1 MPLRAPK
8 NIKDQAD
15 WDRWAR
21 NVPIEPDAGST
32 GSEQI
37 KDGAVSTPKIADFA
51 VTEPKIA
58 NEAVSNDKLRLSNA
72 LSVIGRATNTN
83 GAPADISAPAT
94 NTFLARRGSQLTFD
108 VFVESDIPP
117 EIARDTDV
125 TAAIAAH
132 EAAADPHTQY
142 LTQTEGDARYRE
154 LTDAVTYAEITGKP
168 AVLALLYSGTGTP
181 ESNVTAG
188 VGSLYLRT
196 DGGAGTTL
204 YVKESGAGNT
214 GWVAK

>member
-37 KDGAVSTPKIADFA
+37 KDGAVSTPKIADLA

-72 LSVIGRATNTN
+72 LSVIGRATSTN

-108 VFVESDIPP
+108 SFVESDIPP
-117 EIARDTDV
+117 ELARSTDV
-125 TAAIAAH
+125 ATDIAAAIAVH
-132 EAAADPHTQY
+132 EGAPDPHLQYLRTDDAAAQY
-142 LTQTEGDARYRE
+142 QPLA
-154 LTDAVTYAEITGKP
+154 
-168 AVLALLYSGTGTP
+168 AVLTMLHTGTGSP
-181 ESNVTAG
+181 ETVVTAT
-188 VGSLYLRT
+188 VGHLYLRS